1 MILKFILIINIELN
15 ELMSGDK
22 QWVADSLHQ
31 LIGMSEDTTVSYLIS
46 LARQASSVGKLK
58 QTLLGEDWLPPDNPK
73 SEGFIER
80 LFTEFAVKKQPQV
93 QTMAAKP
100 QSDLEKIRELQKLS
114 NYKMLNDEDIIGKDE
129 EEEDENITNQVQ
141 NNDVPDKW
149 KKLEADLK
157 RIREREAQRD
167 EIASLRQ
174 TMEETGGKE
183 ATSLLSK
190 REQKQMKKAFK
201 ELDKLERDN
210 FVADLQKKDKE
221 KTE

>member
-1 MILKFILIINIELN
+1 M
-15 ELMSGDK
+15 
-22 QWVADSLHQ
+22 V
-31 LIGMSEDTTVSYLIS
+31 
-46 LARQASSVGKLK
+46 
-58 QTLLGEDWLPPDNPK
+58 
-73 SEGFIER
+73 
-80 LFTEFAVKKQPQV
+80 
-93 QTMAAKP
+93 AKP

-114 NYKMLNDEDIIGKDE
+114 NYKMLNDEDIIGKDEDE